1 MLNFTAYTV
10 DQIKDAFG
18 ILSGQRYEFIIEVE
32 VEEDDELYTEN
43 GIYIRALYLVDEEK
57 TRLLKYELFEKAT
70 DRYIELELEDDE
82 LQAVENFCKE
92 HVQDGAVN

>member
-1 MLNFTAYTV
+1 MLNFTTYTV

-18 ILSGQRYEFIIEVE
+18 ILTGQRYEFIIDVE

-43 GIYIRALYLVDEEK
+43 GLYIRCLYLVDEEK
-57 TRLLKYELFEKAT
+57 TGLLKYELIEKVT
-70 DRYIELELEDDE
+70 NSYIDLELEDDE

-92 HVQDGAVN
+92 HVQDETVK

>member
-1 MLNFTAYTV
+1 MLNFTSYTV
-10 DQIKDAFG
+10 EQIKDAFG

-43 GIYIRALYLVDEEK
+43 GLHIRALYLVDEGESK
-57 TRLLKYELFEKAT
+57 LLKYELIEKVT
-70 DRYIELELEDDE
+70 NRYIDLELEEDE

-92 HVQDGAVN
+92 HVQDGTAK